1 MSFQVFLFWLINTS
15 YFIQNGE
22 QKQYVYCPLDR
33 LHDDFSRKDVFVIL
47 SSLVVKSK
55 ESFLPFSWPMGR
67 LRECQAGAL
76 KVSSQSWPQEQTW
89 SPGRDVAVVARAT
102 CCPHL
107 SRCQTCCLPV
117 ITDQRQVIR
126 PRRRIHWLV
135 FLCLLAT
142 SPSSK
147 QFFFFGREWVGRAQ
161 TQSSLHAHMH
171 FSQASTFHKILSQH
185 YPSCG
190 IQGRLRQ
197 IIIISALWD
206 AVYFFSKICL
216 TPKDTYLKCLRLHPR
231 KGWKIRG
238 DLIKLFKGF
247 LGREDIGKQVFSPR

>member
-1 MSFQVFLFWLINTS
+1 MDAPARCLKKNTPVPKLTWAIDWCLFRFFLFWLINTS

-89 SPGRDVAVVARAT
+89 SPGHDVAVVARAT

-117 ITDQRQVIR
+117 ITDQR
-126 PRRRIHWLV
+126 L
-135 FLCLLAT
+135 
-142 SPSSK
+142 SSRWS
-147 QFFFFGREWVGRAQ
+147 GPGEGY
-161 TQSSLHAHMH
+161 T
-171 FSQASTFHKILSQH
+171 
-185 YPSCG
+185 
-190 IQGRLRQ
+190 
-197 IIIISALWD
+197 D
-206 AVYFFSKICL
+206 
-216 TPKDTYLKCLRLHPR
+216 
-231 KGWKIRG
+231 
-238 DLIKLFKGF
+238 
-247 LGREDIGKQVFSPR
+247 